1 MKINQIKL
9 TNFKRFTELSLNSI
23 PDESRLVVLIGPNG
37 CGKSSVFD
45 SFEQIGGRGKPN
57 FQQDQT
63 YLRKNPEKAFS
74 AEVKTNCGD
83 FDLTKQTEKKHF
95 YIRSAYRMD
104 PDFQTNQIGKKDDI
118 LGDSL
123 RPKRL
128 IDVDKRVQDNYER
141 LVGSTVQGLYS
152 GEKDGLSVSG
162 LREELIGKVGASM
175 KRVFDDLILEGI
187 GDPFTN
193 GQFYFTKGISKNFPY
208 KNISAGEKGAFD
220 IILDL
225 IIKSQEFN
233 DTVFVIDEPE
243 LHMHSRLQ
251 QRLLIELFKLVP
263 DNCQLWLATHSI
275 GFIKGAIELRKANA
289 NHVSLFDFDD
299 IDFDNQQI
307 LEPIIPTPDK
317 VRKIFSV
324 ALDDLSNMVT
334 PSQIIFCEGSQQQ
347 ATDPSKREFDSRV
360 FNTIFSDLDV
370 LFLAAD
376 NKSMSQR
383 AATFLL
389 KIVTDSG
396 AIRTIK
402 SLVDRDQLTD
412 EQIKEFSG
420 KDATQHFLS
429 RRTIENFLF
438 DSEIIDKYCSTN
450 GIAKESITSR
460 MSDNINDDAKAIQSS
475 IMQQSKYPGSVDDFK
490 LELAKQITN
499 ETEVYNNLKKDIS
512 L

>member
-1 MKINQIKL
+1 MKIKQIKL
-9 TNFKRFTELSLNSI
+9 TNFKRFTELSLNNI
-23 PDESRLVVLIGPNG
+23 PEESRLVVLIGPNG

-45 SFEQIGGRGKPN
+45 SFEQIGGRSKLN
-57 FQQDQT
+57 FQQDQA
-63 YLRKNPEKAFS
+63 YLRKDPSLEFL

-83 FDLTKQTEKKHF
+83 FNLQQPPEKKHF
-95 YIRSAYRMD
+95 YIRSAYRID

-175 KRVFDDLILEGI
+175 KRVFDDLTLEGI

-193 GQFYFTKGISKNFPY
+193 GQFYFTKGASKKFPY

-251 QRLLIELFKLVP
+251 QRLLKELFDLVP

-275 GFIKGAIELRKANA
+275 GFIKGAIELRKTNT
-289 NHVSLFDFDD
+289 NHISLFDFDD
-299 IDFDNQQI
+299 IDFDQQQT

-324 ALDDLSNMVT
+324 ALDDLSCMVT
-334 PSQIIFCEGSQQQ
+334 PSQIVFCEGSLQS
-347 ATDPSKREFDSRV
+347 ATDTDKREFDSKV
-360 FNTIFSDLDV
+360 YNLIFSDLDI
-370 LFLAAD
+370 LFFSAD
-376 NKSMSQR
+376 NKAMARR
-383 AATFLL
+383 AATFLT
-389 KIVTDSG
+389 KVVTDSG
-396 AIRTIK
+396 AIRKIK
-402 SLVDRDQLTD
+402 SLVDRDLLTD
-412 EQIKEFSG
+412 DEIQAYKAS
-420 KDATQHFLS
+420 DPTQKFLS
-429 RRTIENFLF
+429 RKTIENFLL
-438 DSEIIDKYCSTN
+438 DSEIIDKYCSVH
-450 GIAKESITSR
+450 GIAKEAITSR
-460 MSDNINDDAKAIQSS
+460 LSNPINDDAKAIQGAV
-475 IMQQSKYPGSVDDFK
+475 MQQCQYAGLIEDFK
-490 LELAKQITN
+490 LELAKQITS
-499 ETEVYNNLKKDIS
+499 ETKIYMSLKKDIS